1 MEEAGKVLEII
12 RRNSESQDG
21 GFGGSNIYSDG
32 YRQDYDNDSSTDE
45 EPAGDDELSSDD
57 DQDFTSRFGK
67 IATQT
72 SRRGKVRIKATEDE
86 GMEGID
92 DDGEDTE
99 DEFEADMERELAG
112 RVLEA
117 EKNAAIASTC
127 PLSHD
132 AGDDHDM
139 GSTSEKAD
147 HEATKD
153 GKYSD
158 IYFDSDEEE
167 SDNRKVVTNDDLF
180 YDPDKDDDDQD
191 WIDSVRQSYHHQP
204 GQAATKLPTSDA
216 VLNCPACFTVLCL
229 DCQRHEVYNTQY
241 RAMFVVN
248 CTVNTEQKLK
258 FPVKGKGAGKGR
270 RGKGG
275 KGKVVTDPNSDY
287 HPVMCDNCKTEV
299 AMYDQDEVYHFF
311 NVVASHS

>member
-1 MEEAGKVLEII
+1 MDEAARVVEII
-12 RRNSESQDG
+12 RRNSEGQDG
-21 GFGGSNIYSDG
+21 GIGGSNIYSDG
-32 YRQDYDNDSSTDE
+32 YRQDFDNDSSTDE
-45 EPAGDDELSSDD
+45 EDGFDDEYSSDD
-57 DQDFTSRFGK
+57 DQDFTSKFGK
-67 IATQT
+67 ISTQT
-72 SRRGKVRIKATEDE
+72 SRRGKVRIKATEE
-86 GMEGID
+86 ENV
-92 DDGEDTE
+92 E
-99 DEFEADMERELAG
+99 DESEDDFEADMEKELEG

-117 EKNAAIASTC
+117 EKNAAIARTC
-127 PLSHD
+127 LPPPDGLEDDDDMETATSKVDSD
-132 AGDDHDM
+132 AV
-139 GSTSEKAD
+139 
-147 HEATKD
+147 KD

-158 IYFDSDEEE
+158 IYFDSDEEDTANE
-167 SDNRKVVTNDDLF
+167 SRKVVTNDDLF

-191 WIDSVRQSYHHQP
+191 WVDSVRQSYHQP
-204 GQAATKLPTSDA
+204 GQGVAAPAKLPNSDA

-258 FPVKGKGAGKGR
+258 FPVKGKGK
-270 RGKGG
+270 RGKG
-275 KGKVVTDPNSDY
+275 GKVVTDPNSDY

>member
-1 MEEAGKVLEII
+1 MVVEII
-12 RRNSESQDG
+12 RRNSEGQDG

-32 YRQDYDNDSSTDE
+32 YRQDFDNDSSTDE
-45 EPAGDDELSSDD
+45 EDGVDDEYSSDD
-57 DQDFTSRFGK
+57 DQDFTSKFGK

-72 SRRGKVRIKATEDE
+72 SRRGKVRIKATEE
-86 GMEGID
+86 ENMED
-92 DDGEDTE
+92 DSKESED
-99 DEFEADMERELAG
+99 DFEADMEKELEG

-117 EKNAAIASTC
+117 EKNAAIDRTC
-127 PLSHD
+127 PLPPD
-132 AGDDHDM
+132 KLEDDHDM
-139 GSTSEKAD
+139 ETATSKGD
-147 HEATKD
+147 HDAVKD

-167 SDNRKVVTNDDLF
+167 TENESRKVVTNDDLF
-180 YDPDKDDDDQD
+180 YDPDKDDDDQV
-191 WIDSVRQSYHHQP
+191 WVDSVRQSYHQP
-204 GQAATKLPTSDA
+204 GHGQADSAPAKLPSSDA

-258 FPVKGKGAGKGR
+258 FPVKGKGKK
-270 RGKGG
+270 GKGG

-287 HPVMCDNCKTEV
+287 HPVMCDNCKSEV

-311 NVVASHS
+311 NVVSSHS

>member
-1 MEEAGKVLEII
+1 MEEAVKVMEII

-32 YRQDYDNDSSTDE
+32 YRQDFDNDSSTDE
-45 EPAGDDELSSDD
+45 EGGDEDEASSDD
-57 DQDFTSRFGK
+57 DQDFTSKFGK

-72 SRRGKVRIKATEDE
+72 SGKGKVRIKASKQDEEMEEEYSED
-86 GMEGID
+86 D
-92 DDGEDTE
+92 
-99 DEFEADMERELAG
+99 FEADMEKELAG
-112 RVLEA
+112 RLLEA
-117 EKNAAIASTC
+117 EKNAAIARTC
-127 PLSHD
+127 PEPEMEDDLNMETTTSK
-132 AGDDHDM
+132 GDR
-139 GSTSEKAD
+139 
-147 HEATKD
+147 EAVKD

-158 IYFDSDEEE
+158 VYFDSDEEE
-167 SDNRKVVTNDDLF
+167 SEDRKVLTNDDLF
-180 YDPDKDDDDQD
+180 YDPDKDDEDQE
-191 WIDSVRQSYHHQP
+191 WVDSVRQSYHQSGKTP
-204 GQAATKLPTSDA
+204 STVPEKLPNSDA

-258 FPVKGKGAGKGR
+258 FPVKGKGKK
-270 RGKGG
+270 GKGG
-275 KGKVVTDPNSDY
+275 KGRLVTDPNSDY
-287 HPVMCDNCKTEV
+287 HPVICDNCKTEV